1 MKFVS
6 LHQHTEGSALD
17 GLVSVKDL
25 VQRAKDYGEEAVA
38 ITDHGNLTMAFKFYE
53 ECKKQGIK
61 PIIGEEFY
69 ISKRRM
75 TDKEPED
82 RERYHL
88 TVLAKNM
95 TGLRNLFK
103 LTTLSHTQGF
113 YYKNRIDDQCL
124 FEHKEGLIVLSGCH
138 SSKISQFLV
147 GDPET
152 GAEPNPRMAEIYAQR
167 YKEEFGEDFY
177 LEIQTHGLKGSPR
190 KWVEQEKLNAAVI
203 ELGKK
208 LDIPV
213 VLTADSHYLDLED
226 TEAHEVL
233 LCIGTAARYD
243 EENRMS
249 LREFDLSFPN
259 PENVEKWL
267 MAEYGNTEYADRT
280 LEVADK
286 IDIQWEYGS
295 YLIPKF
301 PTPNGESE
309 YEYIRRLIFE
319 GLKKKIPD
327 YEKKPEYIEE
337 IKLEL
342 QVLGDKGYLGY
353 FLIVQDYVNWAK
365 SQGIEVGPSRGSA
378 CGCLIAYLLN
388 ITEIDPL
395 QHGMLFERF
404 MNPERPSAPDIDV
417 DFQDDRREE
426 VVQYVTQKY
435 GKDCVCN
442 ILILNYMKSKS
453 VFKDVARTFNL
464 SFQKSNEI
472 SSYIPQDI
480 AAHQNPLSASLE
492 NVPELVELNK
502 DPEIHKIFEYCLK
515 LEGKPRNHGVHAC
528 GVIIAPSDLTEYI
541 PLEVDK
547 DGKIISGFPPEDL
560 EKLGLLKMDFLG
572 LSTLTVIHN
581 AIAHIPDLNGFYD
594 IPTDDSATFDTF
606 CNGKSYRTFQFKT
619 PLARETCMKMHP
631 RDIQGLSDVTAIAR
645 PGPMQSIPVY
655 ERRRKG
661 EEAVSYISP
670 IAEKYFSNTYGLN
683 IYQEQGMQY
692 LQEGA
697 GFSKAEAD
705 FWRKGVAKAKYKS
718 LLDELYPKYLE
729 GCKRIQNMDEEVAAK
744 WWNDQVEG
752 GAYTFNLAHSY
763 AYAWLGYATC
773 YLLTHYPIQYLAAEM
788 NNVQKDK
795 DKLAECFDVCK
806 ELKISILPPDALQSD
821 VDFVPT
827 EKGIVYGLSAIHG
840 MGSTAS
846 KVIEFIHNEQP
857 KSLEELLL
865 KAPKTILNKSRL
877 KGMIYSGAL
886 DSIEPNRWGMIQA
899 FEDII
904 KWRDSKHT
912 KPLELPRKD
921 GVDFNKKPMSK
932 DVYEMLRLERETTG
946 RFMTKNPLEYYGIH
960 GKQKLEVKQL
970 QSKDKRFD
978 GKDIWFEIYGIAE
991 KVEQRSTKKNNTKY
1005 DSVEF
1010 NIGEEA
1016 ITLLCLNDNV
1026 GKFKE
1031 GEIYRV
1037 TCFVEET
1044 FGSRHRVIRTECVT
1058 PKA

>member
-1 MKFVS
+1 MRFVS

-75 TDKEPED
+75 TDKELED

-103 LTTLSHTQGF
+103 LTTLSHTEGF
-113 YYKNRIDDQCL
+113 YYKNRIDDECL

-138 SSKISQFLV
+138 SSKISQYLV
-147 GDPET
+147 GDPES
-152 GAEPNPRMAEIYAQR
+152 GVESEPIKAVELARK
-167 YKEEFGEDFY
+167 YKQEFGEDFY

-190 KWVEQEKLNAAVI
+190 MWVEQQKLNAAVI
-203 ELGKK
+203 ALGKK

-226 TEAHEVL
+226 TNAHEVL
-233 LCIGTAARYD
+233 LCIGTAARID
-243 EENRMS
+243 EENRMT
-249 LREFDLSFPN
+249 LKEFDLSFPN
-259 PENVEKWL
+259 PDNVEKWL
-267 MAEYGNTEYADRT
+267 MDEYGNTEYADRT

-286 IDIQWEYGS
+286 VDIQWEYGS

-309 YEYIRRLIFE
+309 EQYIKKLIWA
-319 GLKKKIPD
+319 GLKKKIPNYTD
-327 YEKKPEYIEE
+327 EYIEE

-342 QVLGDKGYLGY
+342 KVLGDKGYLGY

-442 ILILNYMKSKS
+442 ILVLNYMKSKS
-453 VFKDVARTFNL
+453 VFKDVARTYNL
-464 SFQKSNEI
+464 SFQRSNEI
-472 SSYIPQDI
+472 SALIPQDI
-480 AAHQNPLSASLE
+480 AAHQNPLAVSLSTI
-492 NVPELVELNK
+492 PELIKLQE
-502 DPEIHKIFEYCLK
+502 DPEIKEIFDYCLK

-528 GVIIAPSDLTEYI
+528 GIIIAPSDLTDYI
-541 PLEVDK
+541 PLETDK
-547 DGKIISGFPPEDL
+547 DGKIVSGFPPEDL

-594 IPTDDSATFDTF
+594 IPTDDEATFDTF

-619 PLARETCMKMHP
+619 PLARETCIKMHP

-661 EEAVSYISP
+661 EEEVSYISP
-670 IAEKYFSNTYGLN
+670 IAKKYFSNTYGLN

-697 GFSKAEAD
+697 GFTKAEAD

-718 LLDELYPKYLE
+718 LLDDLYPKYLE
-729 GCKRIQNMDEEVAAK
+729 GCKRIQGMKEEVAAK

-773 YLLTHYPIQYLAAEM
+773 YLLTHYPVQYLAAEM

-795 DKLAECFDVCK
+795 DKLTECFEVCK

-827 EKGIVYGLSAIHG
+827 ERGIVYGLSAIHG
-840 MGSTAS
+840 MGNTAS
-846 KVIEFIHNEQP
+846 KVIEFMRTEQP
-857 KSLEELLL
+857 KTLEELLL
-865 KAPKTILNKSRL
+865 KAPKTMLNKTRL
-877 KGMIYSGAL
+877 RGMVFSGAL
-886 DSIEPNRWGMIQA
+886 DSIESNRWGMITA
-899 FEDII
+899 FEDIL

-912 KPLELPRKD
+912 KPLELPVNPNADFSIKKLNKD
-921 GVDFNKKPMSK
+921 TL
-932 DVYEMLRLERETTG
+932 EMLRLEKEITG
-946 RFMTKNPLEYYGIH
+946 RFMTKNPLEYYGVH
-960 GKQKLEVKQL
+960 GKQKLDEQTST
-970 QSKDKRFD
+970 SKDNY
-978 GKDIWFEIYGIAE
+978 GKQIWVDVYGIVE
-991 KVEQRSTKKNNTKY
+991 KVEHRITRNHNMEY

-1010 NIGEEA
+1010 NIGEET
-1016 ITLLCLNDNV
+1016 ITLLGLKEKI
-1026 GKFKE
+1026 GKFHE
-1031 GEIYRV
+1031 GDIYRV
-1037 TCFVEET
+1037 TCLADEM
-1044 FGSRHRVIRTECVT
+1044 FGNRHKVLAGQCVT
-1058 PKA
+1058 PRV